1 MSVFL
6 NFVLLAALIVLFFSR
21 IHFTFSLNI
30 SRRER
35 PAPNSGRHM
44 ATRGQRGGRIHEGG
58 DVRPISHER
67 TMRQLTAEFQ
77 PNTIPSGQQAELVSA
92 LVNLGCSRQKARE
105 VARQAVAHGADF
117 DARLNWAL
125 RNAA

>member
-77 PNTIPSGQQAELVSA
+77 PNEMSQRDETQIISA
-92 LVNLGCSRQKARE
+92 LVNLGCNQQKARG
-105 VARQAVAHGADF
+105 VAQRAIRQGSDF
-117 DARLNWAL
+117 DSSLKWAL